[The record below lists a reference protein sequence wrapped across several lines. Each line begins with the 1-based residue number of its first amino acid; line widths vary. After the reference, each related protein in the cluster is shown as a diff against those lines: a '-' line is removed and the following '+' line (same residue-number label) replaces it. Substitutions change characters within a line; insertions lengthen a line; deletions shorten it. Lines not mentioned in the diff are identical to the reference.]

1 MLLNRGAIM
10 QESIISER
18 AAFIWHGST
27 HWLAALSLLPTSEQ
41 IKLAGRFKRDAA
53 AVHRPIDRKALLAM
67 ADLCL
72 SFADAG
78 KH

>member
-10 QESIISER
+10 QESISER

-41 IKLAGRFKRDAA
+41 IKLAGRFKREAA
-53 AVHRPIDRKALLAM
+53 AVHRPIDRQALLAM

-72 SFADAG
+72 SFANA